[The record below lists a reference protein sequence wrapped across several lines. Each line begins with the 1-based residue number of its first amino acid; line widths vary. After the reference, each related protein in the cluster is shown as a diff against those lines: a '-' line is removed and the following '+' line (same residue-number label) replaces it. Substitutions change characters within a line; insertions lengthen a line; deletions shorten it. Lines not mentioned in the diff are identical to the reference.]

1 MTTMPKKLDDQDSR
15 NRAAETLLGEP
26 ARLAAKAFAMAP
38 PKLLASDETESLDYD
53 SDASILR
60 VNLWWL
66 GNVLSRFPFEEFE
79 VRSAVLL
86 ALVSGAMAVE
96 LADESEEKPRPERAM
111 GAMLGEVGCPRSV
124 FDAVLSALVGG
135 EDVVGFDQLER
146 ARDLEE
152 GYKCASEAPR
162 GKRPKGKKRRKS
174 KDRE

>member
-66 GNVLSRFPFEEFE
+66 GNVLSRLPFEEFE

-96 LADESEEKPRPERAM
+96 VGHDGPKKPRPDRAM

-124 FDAVLSALVGG
+124 FDKVMRALVTDGA
-135 EDVVGFDQLER
+135 EQFVR
-146 ARDLEE
+146 ARELEE
-152 GYKCASEAPR
+152 GYKGASERPR

-174 KDRE
+174 GRRS